1 MELEL
6 TLSIRGQG
14 NRKGERILSC
24 LKLELTLSAKSKV
37 MCAKETQEIKRRE
50 IYIYKFLELEL
61 TPSRK
66 SKVMCAK
73 EM

>member
-1 MELEL
+1 MFFYLE
-6 TLSIRGQG
+6 
-14 NRKGERILSC
+14 
-24 LKLELTLSAKSKV
+24 LELTLSAKSKV

-50 IYIYKFLELEL
+50 RYIYKFLELEL